1 MKKIKPY
8 IVDSFGGIK
17 IAHFLLAYIN
27 EDNLLDE
34 AVVYVGLYDELN
46 NRIAATNMNVTGQ
59 DYVNYTSNEYIYQL
73 IEQTYNIEIISPI

>member
-1 MKKIKPY
+1 MKEIQPY
-8 IVDSFGGIK
+8 EVASFGSIK

-34 AVVYVGLYDELN
+34 AIVYIGLYDELKN
-46 NRIAATNMNVTGQ
+46 KIADTTMNVTGQ

-73 IEQTYNIEIISPI
+73 IEQTYNIVIISPI